1 MKGGL
6 GPVRDAEVAGA
17 GTHNQKGTKRKDG
30 KIGIIKLH
38 EKWSRSV
45 CGWWNFISTCDLGIP
60 SLNEYKAE
68 TPV

>member
-1 MKGGL
+1 MFSLFPLLQNFFKMKGGL

-38 EKWSRSV
+38 EK
-45 CGWWNFISTCDLGIP
+45 
-60 SLNEYKAE
+60 
-68 TPV
+68 